1 MGKWIDQHINGIFKK
16 VFGSLNARLIIM
28 GVIFYAC
35 SLVIL
40 GISFMPKE
48 LNIKEDQPSPRDVFA
63 PQGIVYE
70 SEVLTEAAR
79 EEAARAVKP
88 VYKLDPDVLTELA
101 GDVRAVF
108 TEVRRVRGLEETPEE
123 EKLVLLEEAG
133 IDLPEG
139 NLLALLHTEAENIDN
154 LERDLIA
161 LLNDAFSKGVQEG
174 AVAETREQ
182 LLERALE
189 LEGVPDNL
197 RPVGAV
203 ILEGLDLRPNFFID
217 QVLTAQQRQQAR
229 EAVAPVQVRIR
240 QNEKIIGMGDVVT
253 AADIEALQKLGL
265 LRSRSSY
272 TSLFGL
278 ALVLAIAYILLL
290 FFLYQYRRQILTTDT
305 HFILLGLILVIG
317 FGLIRGVSAIN
328 IGGSAEIVQ
337 LVAYL
342 IPLAG
347 VAMLVAILFDPKL
360 AFFLAAILAIFTG
373 ITSGN
378 QLQYA
383 VSAFVS
389 SVTGVYSVSRVSQ
402 RADLA
407 KASLYIMLAN
417 VVTILALGL
426 LLNYN
431 LPMFSVALPLGIF
444 NGVLSSVLTIGS
456 LPFLETTFGITTS
469 LRLLEMSNPNQPL
482 LKRLL
487 LEAPGTYHHSILVG
501 NLAEAAA
508 DAVRA
513 DGLLARVGAYYHDIG
528 KLKRPYFFIEN
539 QLTAENPHDKL
550 SPTLSNLI
558 IMAHVK
564 DGLELAKEHQ
574 LPKVV
579 TDIIAQHHGT
589 SLISFFYN
597 KAVNQAQEGR
607 HDPVSEDDFRY
618 EGPKPQTKEAAIVML
633 ADSVEAAVRS
643 IQKSNPGRME
653 ATVRRVIKE
662 KLEDGQ
668 LEECELT
675 FKELD
680 IIAQAFVRVLSGFFH
695 SRIEYPEHVLKEI
708 ERRRRDANLNHK
720 PAG

>member
-317 FGLIRGVSAIN
+317 FGLIRGISAIN

-360 AFFLAAILAIFTG
+360 AFFVAAILAIFTG

>member
-1 MGKWIDQHINGIFKK
+1 MKVWLEKHVSTIFKK
-16 VFGSLNARLIIM
+16 VLESLNARLAAM
-28 GVIFYAC
+28 GVIFYIC
-35 SLVIL
+35 SLIIL

-48 LNIKEDQPSPRDVFA
+48 LDIQEDQPSPRDVFA

-79 EEAARAVKP
+79 EEAARSVKP
-88 VYKLDPDVLTELA
+88 SYKMDTDVLTELEE
-101 GDVRAVF
+101 DVRAVF
-108 TEVRRVRGLEETPEE
+108 WEVRRIRGLEEVEDEE
-123 EKLVLLEEAG
+123 RLLMLQQAG
-133 IDLPEG
+133 INLPEG
-139 NLLALLHTEAENIDN
+139 NLYALLSTGAENVDL
-154 LERDLIA
+154 LEREILA
-161 LLNDAFSKGVQEG
+161 LLNDTFSKGVQQE
-174 AVAETREQ
+174 ALTETRQ
-182 LLERALE
+182 KLLEQAME
-189 LEGVPDNL
+189 LESVPEKL

-203 ILEGLDLRPNFFID
+203 ILEKLELRPNFFID
-217 QVLTAQQRQQAR
+217 SVLTAQERQQAR
-229 EAVAPVQVRIR
+229 DSVAPVQVRIR

-253 AADIEALQKLGL
+253 AADIEALEKLGL
-265 LRSRSSY
+265 LRTRSSY
-272 TSLFGL
+272 TSFVGL
-278 ALVLAIAYILLL
+278 AIVLMIAFALLL
-290 FFLYQYRRQILTTDT
+290 FYLYQYRRQVLMNDT
-305 HFILLGLILVIG
+305 HFILLGLLVIIG
-317 FGLIRGVSAIN
+317 FGLIRGISAIN

-342 IPLAG
+342 IPVAG
-347 VAMLVAILFDPKL
+347 VSMLVAILFDSTL
-360 AFFLAAILAIFTG
+360 ALFVSVILAIFTG
-373 ITSGN
+373 IISDN
-378 QLQYA
+378 QLQYT

-389 SVTGVYSVSRVSQ
+389 SVSGIYSVYRVNQ

-407 KASLYIMLAN
+407 KASLYIMMAN
-417 VVTILALGL
+417 VVTILAVGM

-431 LPMFSVALPLGIF
+431 ITMFSVALPMGIF

-508 DAVRA
+508 DAVKA
-513 DGLLARVGAYYHDIG
+513 DSLLARVGAYYHDIG

-558 IMAHVK
+558 ILAHVK

-579 TDIIAQHHGT
+579 TDIIVQHHGT
-589 SLISFFYN
+589 SLVSFFYN
-597 KAVNQAQEGR
+597 KAVSQAKEGR

-643 IQKSNPGRME
+643 VQKSNPGRIE
-653 ATVRRVIKE
+653 GTVRKVIKE
-662 KLEDGQ
+662 KLADGQ

-680 IIAQAFVRVLSGFFH
+680 VIAQAFVRVLSGFFH

-708 ERRRRDANLNHK
+708 ERRKRDANLNHK

>member
-1 MGKWIDQHINGIFKK
+1 MKVWLEKHVSTIFKK
-16 VFGSLNARLIIM
+16 VLESLNARLAAM
-28 GVIFYAC
+28 GVIFYIC
-35 SLVIL
+35 SLIIL

-48 LNIKEDQPSPRDVFA
+48 LDIQEDQPSPRDVFA

-79 EEAARAVKP
+79 EEAARSVKP
-88 VYKLDPDVLTELA
+88 SYKMDTDVLTELEE
-101 GDVRAVF
+101 DVRAVF
-108 TEVRRVRGLEETPEE
+108 WEVRRIRGLEEVEDEE
-123 EKLVLLEEAG
+123 RLLMLQQAG
-133 IDLPEG
+133 INLPEG
-139 NLLALLHTEAENIDN
+139 NLYALLSTGAENVDL
-154 LERDLIA
+154 LEREILA
-161 LLNDAFSKGVQEG
+161 LLNDTFSKGVQQE
-174 AVAETREQ
+174 ALTETRQ
-182 LLERALE
+182 KLLEQAME
-189 LEGVPDNL
+189 LESVPEKL

-203 ILEGLDLRPNFFID
+203 ILEKLELRPNFFID
-217 QVLTAQQRQQAR
+217 SVLTAQERQQAR
-229 EAVAPVQVRIR
+229 DSVAPVQVRIR

-253 AADIEALQKLGL
+253 AADIEALEKLGL
-265 LRSRSSY
+265 LRTRSSY
-272 TSLFGL
+272 TSFVGL
-278 ALVLAIAYILLL
+278 AIVLMIAFALLL
-290 FFLYQYRRQILTTDT
+290 FYLYQYRRQVLMNDT
-305 HFILLGLILVIG
+305 HFILLGLLVIIG
-317 FGLIRGVSAIN
+317 FGLIRGISAIN

-342 IPLAG
+342 IPVAG
-347 VAMLVAILFDPKL
+347 VSMLVAILFDSTL
-360 AFFLAAILAIFTG
+360 ALFVSVILAIFTG
-373 ITSGN
+373 IISDN
-378 QLQYA
+378 QLQYT

-389 SVTGVYSVSRVSQ
+389 SVSGIYSVYRVNQ

-407 KASLYIMLAN
+407 KASLYIMMTN
-417 VVTILALGL
+417 VVTILAVGM

-431 LPMFSVALPLGIF
+431 ITMFSVALPMGIF

-508 DAVRA
+508 DAVKA
-513 DGLLARVGAYYHDIG
+513 DSLLARVGAYYHDIG

-558 IMAHVK
+558 ILAHVK

-579 TDIIAQHHGT
+579 TDIIVQHHGT
-589 SLISFFYN
+589 SLVSFFYN
-597 KAVNQAQEGR
+597 KAVSQAKEGR

-643 IQKSNPGRME
+643 VQKSNPGRIE
-653 ATVRRVIKE
+653 GTVRKVIKE
-662 KLEDGQ
+662 KLADGQ

-680 IIAQAFVRVLSGFFH
+680 VIAQAFVRVLSGFFH

-708 ERRRRDANLNHK
+708 ERRKRDANLNHK

>member
-317 FGLIRGVSAIN
+317 FGLIRGISAIN